1 MFRYKGDHVIYLLL
15 LWAGL
20 DVFVMLSDVL
30 MSVKCREPAV
40 LLVCFVASDAD
51 GEVDLIL
58 VVGLRIDLADAAL
71 EDVAPSHVHEFG
83 HLFVVDRG
91 HIAEE
96 IGCELCLAVH
106 LGVFSKKT
114 PMAFSSLGLLS
125 MRSRRSKVPIWRS
138 FHTSLTS

>member
-1 MFRYKGDHVIYLLL
+1 MFR
-15 LWAGL
+15 
-20 DVFVMLSDVL
+20 DVL

-106 LGVFSKKT
+106 LGVFVEEDADGVLVFRVVVDALQAKQGADLEVVPYLIDIVVLTASQVALLKKH
-114 PMAFSSLGLLS
+114 FL
-125 MRSRRSKVPIWRS
+125 
-138 FHTSLTS
+138 